1 MDGWKWLQMNVT
13 KGNGFSVNAILNIT
27 QPEQRVLMELWQKDP
42 FDPELVKKLIYFVTT
57 KGENIV
63 SEYGGAYPI
72 PRWIGE

>member
-1 MDGWKWLQMNVT
+1 
-13 KGNGFSVNAILNIT
+13 
-27 QPEQRVLMELWQKDP
+27 MELWQKDP